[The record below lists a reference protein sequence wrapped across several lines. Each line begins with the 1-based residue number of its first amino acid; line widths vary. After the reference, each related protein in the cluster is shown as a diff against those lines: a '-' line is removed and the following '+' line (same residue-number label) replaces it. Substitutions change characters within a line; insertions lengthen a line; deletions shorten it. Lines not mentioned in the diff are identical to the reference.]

1 MTQNIYDHPVFFQ
14 NYSQLGRSV
23 AGLDG
28 AAEWPALRAMLP
40 DMRGLRVV
48 DLGCGFGWFC
58 RWAREQ
64 GAARVLGLDV
74 SEKMLARA
82 RSAPMTGVTY
92 ERVDLERLSLPGGS
106 FDLAYSSLAFH
117 YVDNIAGLFAAV
129 HRAVVP
135 GGRFVFS
142 IEHPI
147 YMAPARPGWS
157 IDADGRKSWPLNQY
171 SIEGPRVTDWLAQG
185 VVKYHRTIATILNLL
200 PRTGFTLRHIEEF
213 QPTAG
218 QIAARPELQEE
229 LERPM
234 FLMIAASRCDR
245 PAMAANR

>member
-1 MTQNIYDHPVFFQ
+1 MTQNIYDQPGFFQ
-14 NYSQLGRSV
+14 GYSRLERSI

-64 GAARVLGLDV
+64 GAARVLGLDI
-74 SEKMLARA
+74 SDKMLARA
-82 RSAPMTGVTY
+82 QSAPMPGIAY
-92 ERVDLERLSLPGGS
+92 EKADLERLSLAEGH

-117 YVDNIAGLFAAV
+117 YVEDIAGLFATV
-129 HRAVVP
+129 HRALVP
-135 GGRFVFS
+135 GGHFVFS

-147 YMAPARPGWS
+147 YMAPSRPGWS
-157 IDADGRKSWPLNQY
+157 IGPDGKKTWPLDQY
-171 SIEGPRVTDWLAQG
+171 FMEGPRVTDWLARG
-185 VVKYHRTIATILNLL
+185 VVKYHRALATTLNLL
-200 PRTGFTLRHIEEF
+200 LRIGFTLRHVEEF
-213 QPTAG
+213 CPTAE
-218 QIAARPELQEE
+218 QIASRPELEEE

-234 FLMIAASRCDR
+234 FVMIAASR
-245 PAMAANR
+245 